1 MQRRVTVAMLS
12 AALLVA
18 TTAGTAHGA
27 PAAAPGELT
36 SQDIATQGVG
46 SPTTA
51 SPRSPPPSGAR

>member
-27 PAAAPGELT
+27 PAAPGELT

-51 SPRSPPPSGAR
+51 SPRSPPPSRAR